1 MAAVVVVPGSYKY
14 PNTPTIFNVCMFII
28 LAVCGAWAWQA
39 FSGSFFRK
47 QFRLDRDYHPI
58 DDDR

>member
-1 MAAVVVVPGSYKY
+1 
-14 PNTPTIFNVCMFII
+14 MFII
-28 LAVCGAWAWQA
+28 IAVFGSWGWQA